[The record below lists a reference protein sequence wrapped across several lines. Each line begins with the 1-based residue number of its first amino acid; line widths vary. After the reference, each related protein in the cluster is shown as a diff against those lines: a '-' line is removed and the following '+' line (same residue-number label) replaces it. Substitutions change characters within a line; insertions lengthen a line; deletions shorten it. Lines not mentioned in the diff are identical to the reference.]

1 MRARFAAVALATMLT
16 AGMGSVA
23 AAQTPGPNPNPTPTT
38 IVQTER
44 DDSGKLGLLGLL
56 GLTGLL
62 GLRRRKTEHVET
74 ARPVVGTASS
84 RS

>member
-1 MRARFAAVALATMLT
+1 MRTRFAAAAMAAMLT
-16 AGMGSVA
+16 VGTGTIAS
-23 AAQTPGPNPNPTPTT
+23 AQTPGPTANPTSTT
-38 IVQTER
+38 VVQTER
-44 DDSGKLGLLGLL
+44 DDSGKLGLL

-74 ARPVVGTASS
+74 VRPVATAAS